1 MGRTVWWGRHMQTRN
16 ANLVIEVPVLA
27 KNRTEQEMRD
37 LDSSRG
43 DSRRENA

>member
-16 ANLVIEVPVLA
+16 ANLVIGVAGLG
-27 KNRTEQEMRD
+27 TEQEMRD
-37 LDSSRG
+37 LDSIRG